1 MGKPLIERL
10 RIAEQRI
17 VDLYKKVT
25 VSGGGTTNPTNP
37 SFTTTEV
44 ATGGT
49 WIDGKP
55 IYRKVIA
62 FTVPSFLEA
71 PTAVDI
77 IHNLNIDKYIRL
89 DVVTNRSVDLVGTE
103 DQLFTFPLLKGAL
116 QTSLNTSG
124 VVQADRNA
132 IRFEEVKSSITTND
146 FLLILEYI
154 KV

>member
-10 RIAEQRI
+10 KIAEKRI
-17 VDLYKKVT
+17 VDLYKKINT
-25 VSGGGTTNPTNP
+25 SSGGTTNPTNP

-62 FTVPSFLEA
+62 FSVPGLAE
-71 PTAVDI
+71 TASAADI
-77 IHNLNIDKYIRL
+77 THNLNIDKYIRL
-89 DVVTNRSVDLVGTE
+89 DVVTNRSVNLVGTE
-103 DQLFTFPLLKGAL
+103 DQLWTFPLLRMAP
-116 QTSLNTSG
+116 QTSLAITG
-124 VVQADRNA
+124 VVQADINA

-146 FLLILEYI
+146 FLLILEYT

>member
-1 MGKPLIERL
+1 MAKPLIERL

-25 VSGGGTTNPTNP
+25 ISGGTTNPTNP

-62 FTVPSFLEA
+62 FTVPGLLDA
-71 PTAVDI
+71 PAAVSI
-77 IHNLNIDKYIRL
+77 AHNLNIDKY
-89 DVVTNRSVDLVGTE
+89 
-103 DQLFTFPLLKGAL
+103 LK
-116 QTSLNTSG
+116 
-124 VVQADRNA
+124 
-132 IRFEEVKSSITTND
+132 F
-146 FLLILEYI
+146 
-154 KV
+154 